1 MSTIKECAETFL
13 KQQNKL
19 FDENVVETVEEAC
32 EFLEDACTQV
42 FSNIKEVRKYMDAE
56 GFDVAGLSD
65 EELKEEL
72 EVFQNPSGDFFVVE
86 A

>member
-1 MSTIKECAETFL
+1 MSTIKDCAETFL
-13 KQQNKL
+13 KRQNKL
-19 FDENVVETVEEAC
+19 FDENVVNTLEEAC
-32 EFLEDACTQV
+32 EFLEDAGVQI
-42 FSNIKEVRKYMDAE
+42 FSNIKDVRRYMDAE
-56 GFDVAGLSD
+56 GFDVTGLSD